1 MDGADMTEITI
12 PNSRKARL
20 VSTVRRNVVAAGRF
34 LGVLLNQPQ
43 SALGGAIVLFFL
55 VLALFGTS
63 IAPYSANDQKSPPR
77 VAPTFSVGNVWHAV
91 RNDLAALF
99 EGKTYDPGEHP
110 FGTDYLG
117 RDVYSRV
124 ILGAESI
131 FRVAGLG
138 TLIAVTAG
146 TIIGLWIGYQGG
158 LIDEVVSRIIDA
170 LLAIPALL
178 IALVTLGIV
187 RNLEVEAG
195 SWQAWFS
202 DNAVLLV
209 IGLVYIPIVARVV
222 RSSTLDIKT
231 RTFVQAAQIRGE
243 SRLYIIFREIFPSVV
258 PALVVE
264 ASLRFSYAIFL
275 VASLGFLGVGARPPS
290 PDWGLMVDQNR
301 GGLYNLTPW
310 ALEYPAAAIALLVIG
325 VNLFSDGIKRAVQKS
340 G

>member
-1 MDGADMTEITI
+1 MTEITL
-12 PNSRKARL
+12 PSSFVVRWLRAF
-20 VSTVRRNVVAAGRF
+20 RRNVTAVGHFA
-34 LGVLLNQPQ
+34 GVLLSQPQ
-43 SALGGAIVLFFL
+43 SALGGFIVLFFL

-63 IAPYSANDQKSPPR
+63 IAPYTENDQKSSPR
-77 VAPTFSVGNVWHAV
+77 VPPTFSLGDVWRTV
-91 RNDLAALF
+91 RGDPAAAF
-99 EGKTYDPGEHP
+99 DSATYDLGDHP

-124 ILGAESI
+124 ILGSKSI

-138 TLIAVTAG
+138 TLIAVIAG

-158 LIDEVVSRIIDA
+158 LIDEIVGRVIDA
-170 LLAIPALL
+170 LLAMPALL

-187 RNLEVEAG
+187 RNLEVEAD

-202 DNAVLLV
+202 DNAVLMV

-243 SRLYIIFREIFPSVV
+243 SFIYIIFREIFPSVI

-290 PDWGLMVDQNR
+290 PDWGLMVNQNR
-301 GGLYNLTPW
+301 GGLYALTPW
-310 ALEYPAAAIALLVIG
+310 ALEYPAAAIAVLVIG
-325 VNLFSDGIKRAVQKS
+325 VNLLSDGIKRAVQKS